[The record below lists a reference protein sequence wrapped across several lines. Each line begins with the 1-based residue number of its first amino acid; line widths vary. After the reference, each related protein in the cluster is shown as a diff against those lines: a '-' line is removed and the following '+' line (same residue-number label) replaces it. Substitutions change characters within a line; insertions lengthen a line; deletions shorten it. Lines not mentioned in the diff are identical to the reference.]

1 MYPSI
6 HSSIHPSTTA
16 TNPSTPSCTHQTSI
30 APPFSSTQL
39 PTYPSIHSSIYPP
52 LYRHNHPLTIH
63 SSIPTTNQPI
73 TNRTKHSSIHPTI
86 QSPSLQPTIHSSTH
100 PSILPSIQPSIHP
113 YIQSTNH
120 TSIQPPTHPTTHPII
135 YPYTRPSY
143 KSIHNYVHTQ
153 HSMYEYT

>member
-86 QSPSLQPTIHSSTH
+86 QSPSLQPTIHPSTHPLFHPSNQSSTH
-100 PSILPSIQPSIHP
+100 TLVHL
-113 YIQSTNH
+113 
-120 TSIQPPTHPTTHPII
+120 TSC
-135 YPYTRPSY
+135 